1 MSADRSGTEK
11 HVPVLLQPVLD
22 GLNIKVSGTYID
34 GTFGRGGHSG
44 AILQALGADGRLVA
58 IDRDPQAIAE
68 ADDALTDDPRFE
80 LVRGEI
86 AELKNMAVERGL
98 VGEVDGLLLD
108 LGVSSPQLDEAGRGF
123 SFRSDGPLDMRMD
136 PGSGQSAAEWLA
148 AVGEKELKI
157 VLLKYGE
164 EKFAGRIASA
174 IVNARRDTPILRTS
188 ELAEI
193 VAAVVP
199 QRGQRKHPATKTF
212 QAIRI
217 FINDELRQL
226 DDALKSSIELL
237 RKGGRLCVIS
247 FHSLEDRPVKRFM
260 RNASKE
266 PEPYR
271 GMPSVPEEFR
281 PPFRLVGKAVSAT
294 EKEIADNVRSRSAH
308 LRIAERI

>member
-34 GTFGRGGHSG
+34 GTFGRGGHSS

-98 VGEVDGLLLD
+98 LGEVDGLLLD

-136 PGSGQSAAEWLA
+136 PG
-148 AVGEKELKI
+148 
-157 VLLKYGE
+157 
-164 EKFAGRIASA
+164 
-174 IVNARRDTPILRTS
+174 
-188 ELAEI
+188 
-193 VAAVVP
+193 
-199 QRGQRKHPATKTF
+199 
-212 QAIRI
+212 
-217 FINDELRQL
+217 
-226 DDALKSSIELL
+226 
-237 RKGGRLCVIS
+237 
-247 FHSLEDRPVKRFM
+247 
-260 RNASKE
+260 
-266 PEPYR
+266 
-271 GMPSVPEEFR
+271 
-281 PPFRLVGKAVSAT
+281 
-294 EKEIADNVRSRSAH
+294 
-308 LRIAERI
+308 